1 MNHSGQMMTMDT
13 RGIVATSR
21 GSKESIFSTNRGRII
36 ILLLLICIPL
46 ISYWEDIVIVFVQPP
61 TQNNG
66 IKLSQQSQDAFNS
79 YKLNTP
85 LFEAVKSDDIELVR
99 KLLNDGENND
109 NNNNNNDGG
118 KVVYYNVNAEDPKGL
133 TPLIEA
139 TLIGNV
145 DIVKLLLV
153 HGAKPQPLQG
163 FRHTPLRAACLTGNT
178 ELITLLIEQGADP
191 NAKSAGGRTPLMGA
205 CYLRPQ
211 YDESPERIEISYEA
225 IRVMLEDSRVDPTIR
240 NDFNES
246 AMDLCKQRGYT
257 KSMGILRDRITG
269 GGKRKM
275 RRR

>member
-46 ISYWEDIVIVFVQPP
+46 ISYWEDIVIIFVQPP

-66 IKLSQQSQDAFNS
+66 IKSSQQSQDAFNS

-99 KLLNDGENND
+99 KLLNDGENTD
-109 NNNNNNDGG
+109 NNNNNNGG

-145 DIVKLLLV
+145 DLVKLLLL
-153 HGAKPQPLQG
+153 HGAKAQPLPG

-191 NAKSAGGRTPLMGA
+191 NAKTDIDSKGRGNRTAAGMAKFGNHASTLKI
-205 CYLRPQ
+205 
-211 YDESPERIEISYEA
+211 IEDAMNNGELHLS
-225 IRVMLEDSRVDPTIR
+225 VSK
-240 NDFNES
+240 NELLKVS
-246 AMDLCKQRGYT
+246 KE
-257 KSMGILRDRITG
+257 
-269 GGKRKM
+269 
-275 RRR
+275 